1 MYILQSDF
9 VLGIS
14 VTLTDGES
22 GFMLVILTDDESGFM
37 LVILTDGESGFMLVI
52 LTDGESGFML
62 VILTDGESG
71 FMLVVLTD
79 GESGSMLVGT
89 GFLHLGNMTC
99 FGYFVNSLYENTRIY
114 LQKWWRA
121 SVNIHYQYSCYKC
134 FKLYTYIKTALCS
147 GSSGAFQG
155 IFTMGESIRS
165 LNKVEK

>member
-22 GFMLVILTDDESGFM
+22 GFMLVILTD
-37 LVILTDGESGFMLVI
+37 GESGFMLVI
-52 LTDGESGFML
+52 LTDG
-62 VILTDGESG
+62 IWTD
-71 FMLVVLTD
+71 D
-79 GESGSMLVGT
+79 ESGSMLVGT

-121 SVNIHYQYSCYKC
+121 SVNIHFQYSCYKC
-134 FKLYTYIKTALCS
+134 FKLYTYTKIALCS